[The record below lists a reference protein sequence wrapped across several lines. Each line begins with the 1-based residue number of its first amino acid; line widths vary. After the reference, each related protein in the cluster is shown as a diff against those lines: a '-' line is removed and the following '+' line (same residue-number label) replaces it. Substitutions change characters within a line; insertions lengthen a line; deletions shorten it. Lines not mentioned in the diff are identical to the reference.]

1 MGQREEELRDK
12 IRQLIALQKE
22 GDYWDF
28 KEMYG
33 DNASLV
39 HDIICLAN
47 TISHKG
53 DRYLIYGVTDSC
65 EVVGVPDGAHKKQ
78 ADVIDLLRNVPF
90 ANIHPDIYLDTIEI
104 DKKSLDVITIK
115 DDDNK
120 PYFLEKAYQC
130 GKIYLYPGTIYTR
143 KRDANTPKNCS
154 ASFHDVEYL
163 WKHRFGIDLTGIERV
178 KFLMKNPDD
187 WEYFDSCRSTELFHK
202 YFPEYKIKYLET
214 EMDDFSEPY
223 IHCYPN
229 NKASSFNVDIY
240 YHTTRLIQQLCVCCD
255 GGRVLMPVPD
265 VSTINDNL
273 FYYFVKDSIRYILYQ
288 IMLKTSCEH
297 TRLSKNLI
305 NPYIMTFSD
314 ENSLDSYREYAIKRI
329 PQLREEDVKPFHRNP
344 KNGKFAEHIKFID
357 KCIFTYCEWNG
368 TDFTHERLFI

>member
-1 MGQREEELRDK
+1 MSDREHELAYK
-12 IRQLIALQKE
+12 IRELIAWQKE

-28 KEMYG
+28 KQTYG

-47 TISHKG
+47 VISHKG

-65 EVVGVPDGAHKKQ
+65 EVVGVEDGAHKKQ

-90 ANIHPDIYLDTIEI
+90 ANIHPDIYLDLITIDNKI
-104 DKKSLDVITIK
+104 IDVITIK

-120 PYFLEKAYQC
+120 PYFLEKTYHC
-130 GKIYLYPGTIYTR
+130 GKICLYPGTIYTR
-143 KRDANTPKNCS
+143 KRDSNTPKDRS
-154 ASFHDVEYL
+154 ASYYDVEML
-163 WKHRFGIDLTGIERV
+163 WKHRFGINLSGIERV
-178 KFLMKNPDD
+178 YFLMKNPDD
-187 WEYFDSCRSTELFHK
+187 WEYFDSYRGTELFHK

-214 EMDDFSEPY
+214 EMEDFSEPY
-223 IHCYPN
+223 TYCYPN

-265 VSTINDNL
+265 VFTINGNP
-273 FYYFVKDSIRYILYQ
+273 FYYFVKDSIKYILYK
-288 IMLKTSCEH
+288 IMLKTSGEH
-297 TRLSKNLI
+297 TRLSKKLI

-314 ENSLDSYREYAIKRI
+314 DLSLDSYKEYAVNRI
-329 PQLREEDVKPFHRNP
+329 PQLREEDVKPFHRSP
-344 KNGKFAEHIKFID
+344 KNGKFAEHIKSID
-357 KCIFTYCEWNG
+357 KCIFAYCEWNK
-368 TDFTHERLFI
+368 TNFAHERLFI